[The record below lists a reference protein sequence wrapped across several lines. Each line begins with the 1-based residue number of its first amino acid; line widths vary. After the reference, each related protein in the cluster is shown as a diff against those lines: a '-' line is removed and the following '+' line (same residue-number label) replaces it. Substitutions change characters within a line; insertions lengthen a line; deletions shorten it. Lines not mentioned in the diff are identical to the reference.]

1 MCKKSERIIKD
12 TKKFP
17 EVYTS
22 LSIRFLRFN
31 ELHYARSETYTG
43 GRDIK
48 NTRLVFSGTSLTSWG
63 EGATLAL
70 VGHPSGDD
78 VTIKCLMG

>member
-12 TKKFP
+12 TKK
-17 EVYTS
+17 VSGS
-22 LSIRFLRFN
+22 LYFAFN
-31 ELHYARSETYTG
+31 PFFTLQRAYYARSETYTG